1 MLRKLKEIIL
11 SMLVCSVTI
20 NGLGQKGARTDT
32 PGATV
37 KTMYGY
43 SLGNPIDK
51 KIDLANLLVIEAP
64 GYKKQAIDANVENG
78 HFKKLKKLPSLKRLV
93 TTEDLGYS
101 IRPGECRVNI
111 LAGAFTFSFHTD
123 DASYRK
129 KKKELPEVK
138 NEYDLDFYSDRL
150 QESLW
155 QFLKLS
161 SLADTSETFF
171 RDDSKSLI
179 FDMEF
184 NDFEMRAIYKTGIG
198 HCVVKG
204 KIVVKDAYGTE
215 LGTYDFN
222 IKCNPVNAGRLAWV
236 SASESYALSLVHG
249 EYGMDIWSEVIE
261 DVTFELTTSD
271 LLQKIVTE
279 RKVTQEAILSQPIL
293 KLQKA
298 KPLGMSAE
306 NLSSSIVTIKT
317 KDGHGSGCMVSSDG
331 YVITNHHVAG
341 SGKDSIEVLLNN
353 GEKYDAKLIRSD
365 FVYDLALLKIES
377 NSAFCAVQPLTLKT
391 SSLGDKVTVIGTPA
405 DPSLGQTVTKGII
418 SGYRDANGKN
428 LIQTDAHINPGNS
441 GGALFN
447 DKGELIGIVSSK
459 ASGSVVEGVGFA
471 IPAHYIYERL
481 RLEY

>member
-1 MLRKLKEIIL
+1 MLKKLKRIIL
-11 SMLVCSVTI
+11 LLSVSTFVLS
-20 NGLGQKGARTDT
+20 GYAQKGARTDT

-37 KTMYGY
+37 KTMFGY
-43 SLGNPIDK
+43 NLGNPIDR
-51 KIDLANLLVIEAP
+51 KIDFANLLVIEAP
-64 GYKKQAIDANVENG
+64 GYKKQTVDANLDNG
-78 HFKKLKKLPSLKRLV
+78 HFKKLKKLPSLQRLV
-93 TTEDLGYS
+93 TTKDLGYS

-111 LAGAFTFSFHTD
+111 PEGEFTFSLHTD

-129 KKKELPEVK
+129 KKQELPEIK
-138 NEYDLDFYSDRL
+138 NEYVLDFYSDRL

-161 SLADTSETFF
+161 SLADTSKTFF

-184 NDFEMRAIYKTGIG
+184 NDFEMRAINKTGIG
-198 HCVVKG
+198 HCVVRG
-204 KIVVKDAYGTE
+204 KIVVKDAYGAE

-222 IKCNPVNAGRLAWV
+222 TKCNPLNAGRLAWAY
-236 SASESYALSLVHG
+236 ASSSYGFSLVHG

-271 LLQKIVTE
+271 LLQKIITE
-279 RKVTQEAILSQPIL
+279 RKATQEAILSQPIL

-298 KPLGMSAE
+298 EPLGMSARS
-306 NLSSSIVTIKT
+306 LSSSIVTIQT
-317 KDGHGSGCMVSSDG
+317 KDGHGSGCIVSADG
-331 YVITNHHVAG
+331 YVVTNHHVAG

-377 NSAFCAVQPLTLKT
+377 TSDFNAVEPLKSQT
-391 SSLGDKVTVIGTPA
+391 SSLGDRVTVIGTPA

-418 SGYRDANGKN
+418 SGYRDASGKS

-447 DKGELIGIVSSK
+447 ERGELIGIVSSK
-459 ASGSVVEGVGFA
+459 ASGAVVEGVGFA

>member
-1 MLRKLKEIIL
+1 MIGKLKKLFL
-11 SMLVCSVTI
+11 SLLVCSFAI
-20 NGLGQKGARTDT
+20 SGSGQKGAKTDT

-37 KTMYGY
+37 KTLFGTNV
-43 SLGNPIDK
+43 GNPIDEK
-51 KIDLANLLVIEAP
+51 LNLVYLLFIEAP
-64 GYKKQAIDANVENG
+64 GYKKQTVDANVENG
-78 HFKKLKKLPSLKRLV
+78 NFSKLKKLPSLKRLV

-236 SASESYALSLVHG
+236 SASESYAFSLVHG

-317 KDGHGSGCMVSSDG
+317 KDGHGSGCLISSDG
-331 YVITNHHVAG
+331 YIVTNHHVAG
-341 SGKDSIEVLLNN
+341 AGKDSIEVLLNN

-377 NSAFCAVQPLTLKT
+377 GFPFCAVEPSQSPMSK
-391 SSLGDKVTVIGTPA
+391 LGDKVTVIGTPA
-405 DPSLGQTVTKGII
+405 DPSLGQTVTRGIV
-418 SGYRDANGKN
+418 SGYRDAFGRK

-459 ASGSVVEGVGFA
+459 AAGGVVEGVGFA